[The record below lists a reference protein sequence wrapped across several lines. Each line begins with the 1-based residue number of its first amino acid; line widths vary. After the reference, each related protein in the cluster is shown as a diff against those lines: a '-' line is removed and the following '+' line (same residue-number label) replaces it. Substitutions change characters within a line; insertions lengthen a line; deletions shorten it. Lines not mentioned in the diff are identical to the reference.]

1 MIAQTTEYKKLSVSA
16 VCSSLLR
23 LFWQL
28 LLNMGVGVGWLG
40 GVLVS
45 MVCCGAFV
53 RYLFYFQ
60 NVLPPLEYIAS
71 GMNNEH
77 VLCTISFCPLF
88 IYKHEANT

>member
-1 MIAQTTEYKKLSVSA
+1 MIAQTTAYKKVVCLCGLFQSA
-16 VCSSLLR
+16 AVILAIAAQYGGGGCSGQYGLL
-23 LFWQL
+23 W
-28 LLNMGVGVGWLG
+28 
-40 GVLVS
+40 
-45 MVCCGAFV
+45 CV
-53 RYLFYFQ
+53 RQISFYFQ